1 MQAANCI
8 EGLPERLPLENRF
21 NFLTLIVE
29 EPLLTRL
36 YKVVRARISHAE
48 SGSCPQGHSDS
59 ESRLEIESIASAD
72 LAFLKQETVAPFP
85 VRLARELTE
94 TFREGWQDPAIFIS
108 LILRRKSSSPETKRR
123 RKAGITVA
131 ILVYAIVLS
140 AIYISY
146 AISHRRNSSA
156 EEERHLHIT
165 RLQLP
170 PMPVTKTSPVLKQ
183 PRGISKSQLSLP
195 AQPPEPHKPELVKS
209 EPQSRSLDQPP
220 TRPEPQTQIASAASE
235 PHPAVEA
242 KAAAV
247 PAIGTTGSGL
257 RTGNGTGPDA
267 GAEPEA
273 AQSTKVNYNDVFSV
287 SNVTTRPQIL
297 GRPTPGYTE
306 EARRAQVEGAVR
318 LSVVL
323 DADGTVSAISVV
335 RGLGYGLDER
345 AIEAA
350 RQLRFVPAQKD
361 GHRVSVRVILEFKFT
376 LL

>member
-1 MQAANCI
+1 MQVVNRI
-8 EGLPERLPLENRF
+8 EVLPKRMPLENRF
-21 NFLTLIVE
+21 NFLTLIDE

-36 YKVVRARISHAE
+36 YKVMRARISHTE
-48 SGSCPQGHSDS
+48 KGSCPQGHSDS
-59 ESRLEIESIASAD
+59 ESRLEIESDASAD
-72 LAFLKQETVAPFP
+72 LAFLKQELIAPFP
-85 VRLARELTE
+85 VRLAREIKE
-94 TFREGWQDPAIFIS
+94 TLRAIRQDPAIFIS
-108 LILRRKSSSPETKRR
+108 LISKRKSSSPETKRR

-156 EEERHLHIT
+156 EEERLLHIT
-165 RLQLP
+165 HLQLP
-170 PMPVTKTSPVLKQ
+170 PMPVTTTRPVLKQ
-183 PRGISKSQLSLP
+183 PGGTSHSQLTLP
-195 AQPPEPHKPELVKS
+195 AQPPEQYKPELVKS
-209 EPQSRSLDQPP
+209 EPQPRALDQPP
-220 TRPEPQTQIASAASE
+220 TKPEPQTQIASAASE
-235 PHPAVEA
+235 PHPAAEA
-242 KAAAV
+242 KASAV
-247 PAIGTTGSGL
+247 PPIGTA
-257 RTGNGTGPDA
+257 GNGTGTGNGNGSGSGA
-267 GAEPEA
+267 GPEGVA
-273 AQSTKVNYNDVFSV
+273 SAKVNYNDVFSV

-306 EARRAQVEGAVR
+306 EARHAQVEGAVK

-323 DADGTVSAISVV
+323 DADGAVSAISVV
-335 RGLGYGLDER
+335 RGLGHGLDER

>member
-8 EGLPERLPLENRF
+8 EGLPERAKPESRF

-36 YKVVRARISHAE
+36 YKVMRARLN
-48 SGSCPQGHSDS
+48 S
-59 ESRLEIESIASAD
+59 ESRLEIESDAPAD
-72 LAFLKQETVAPFP
+72 LAFLKQELVAPFP

-94 TFREGWQDPAIFIS
+94 TIREGWQNPAIFIS
-108 LILRRKSSSPETKRR
+108 LISKRKSSSPETKRR
-123 RKAGITVA
+123 RKAGITIA

-146 AISHRRNSSA
+146 AISHRRTSSA
-156 EEERHLHIT
+156 EEKQPLHVT
-165 RLQLP
+165 HLQLP
-170 PMPVTKTSPVLKQ
+170 PMPVAKTLAVLKQ
-183 PRGISKSQLSLP
+183 PGGTSKSQLTLP
-195 AQPPEPHKPELVKS
+195 AQPPEQRKPELVKS
-209 EPQSRSLDQPP
+209 EPQPRSLDQPP
-220 TRPEPQTQIASAASE
+220 TKPEPQTQIASVASE
-235 PHPAVEA
+235 PH
-242 KAAAV
+242 
-247 PAIGTTGSGL
+247 PAIGTTGSGP
-257 RTGNGTGPDA
+257 RTGTGTGPDA
-267 GAEPEA
+267 GAEPESVTSA
-273 AQSTKVNYNDVFSV
+273 KVNYNDVFSV
-287 SNVTTRPQIL
+287 SNVTTRPQVL

-323 DADGTVSAISVV
+323 DAGGTVSAISVV
-335 RGLGYGLDER
+335 RGLGYGLDEK

>member
-1 MQAANCI
+1 MQAVNRI
-8 EGLPERLPLENRF
+8 EGLPERMPLENRF

-29 EPLLTRL
+29 EPLLMRL
-36 YKVVRARISHAE
+36 YKVMRARISHTE
-48 SGSCPQGHSDS
+48 KGSCPQGHSDS
-59 ESRLEIESIASAD
+59 ESRLEIESDASAD
-72 LAFLKQETVAPFP
+72 LAFLKQELLAPFP
-85 VRLARELTE
+85 VRLAREIKE
-94 TFREGWQDPAIFIS
+94 TLRAIRQDPAIFIS
-108 LILRRKSSSPETKRR
+108 LISKRNSSSPETKRR
-123 RKAGITVA
+123 MKAGAAVA

-156 EEERHLHIT
+156 EVERHLHIT
-165 RLQLP
+165 HLQLP
-170 PMPVTKTSPVLKQ
+170 PMPVTKTLPVLKQ
-183 PRGISKSQLSLP
+183 PGATSHSQLTLP
-195 AQPPEPHKPELVKS
+195 AQPPEQHKPELVKS
-209 EPQSRSLDQPP
+209 EPQPRSLDQPP

-235 PHPAVEA
+235 PHPAAAA

-247 PAIGTTGSGL
+247 PAIGTAGSGPE
-257 RTGNGTGPDA
+257 TGNGTGQGSGTGQED
-267 GAEPEA
+267 
-273 AQSTKVNYNDVFSV
+273 AQSAKVNYNDVFSV

-306 EARRAQVEGAVR
+306 EARRAQVEGAVK

-323 DADGTVSAISVV
+323 DADGAVSAIRVV
-335 RGLGYGLDER
+335 QGLGHGLDER

-361 GHRVSVRVILEFKFT
+361 GHRVSVRVMLEFKFT

>member
-1 MQAANCI
+1 MQAVNRI
-8 EGLPERLPLENRF
+8 EVLPERAPLENRF
-21 NFLTLIVE
+21 NFLALIVE

-36 YKVVRARISHAE
+36 YKVMRAQISHTETDA
-48 SGSCPQGHSDS
+48 CPQGHSDS
-59 ESRLEIESIASAD
+59 ESRLEIESDASAD
-72 LAFLKQETVAPFP
+72 LAFLKQELVAPFL
-85 VRLARELTE
+85 VRLAREIKE
-94 TFREGWQDPAIFIS
+94 TLRALRQDPAIFIS
-108 LILRRKSSSPETKRR
+108 LISKRKSSSPETKQR

-156 EEERHLHIT
+156 EEERPLHIT
-165 RLQLP
+165 HLQLP
-170 PMPVTKTSPVLKQ
+170 PMPVTKTLPVLKQ
-183 PRGISKSQLSLP
+183 PGVASKRQLTLP
-195 AQPPEPHKPELVKS
+195 APPPEQHKPELVKS
-209 EPQSRSLDQPP
+209 EPQPRSLNQPP
-220 TRPEPQTQIASAASE
+220 TKPEPQTQIASAASE
-235 PHPAVEA
+235 PHL
-242 KAAAV
+242 
-247 PAIGTTGSGL
+247 AIGTAGSGP
-257 RTGNGTGPDA
+257 RTGNGSGADTDA
-267 GAEPEA
+267 GPEGVA
-273 AQSTKVNYNDVFSV
+273 SAKVNYNDVFSV

-306 EARRAQVEGAVR
+306 EARRAQVEGAVK

-335 RGLGYGLDER
+335 RGLGHGLDER

-361 GHRVSVRVILEFKFT
+361 GHRVNVRVILEFKFT

>member
-8 EGLPERLPLENRF
+8 EGLPERAKLENRF

-29 EPLLTRL
+29 EPLLMRL
-36 YKVVRARISHAE
+36 YKVMRARISHAE
-48 SGSCPQGHSDS
+48 KGSAPQGRSDS
-59 ESRLEIESIASAD
+59 ASRLEIESDASAD
-72 LAFLKQETVAPFP
+72 LAFLKQEQVAPFP

-94 TFREGWQDPAIFIS
+94 TIREGWRDPASFIS
-108 LILRRKSSSPETKRR
+108 LISKRKSSSTEIKRR

-131 ILVYAIVLS
+131 ILVYAIVFS
-140 AIYISY
+140 AIYVSY

-156 EEERHLHIT
+156 EEERHVHIT
-165 RLQLP
+165 HLQLP
-170 PMPVTKTSPVLKQ
+170 PMRVTKTLPALKQ
-183 PRGISKSQLSLP
+183 PGGTSHSQLTLP
-195 AQPPEPHKPELVKS
+195 AQPPEQHKTELVKS
-209 EPQSRSLDQPP
+209 EPQPRPLDQPP
-220 TRPEPQTQIASAASE
+220 TRTEPQTQIASATSE
-235 PHPAVEA
+235 PHPAAEA
-242 KAAAV
+242 KASPVSAV
-247 PAIGTTGSGL
+247 SSTGSGTG
-257 RTGNGTGPDA
+257 TGNGNGSGSGAGPE
-267 GAEPEA
+267 G
-273 AQSTKVNYNDVFSV
+273 AQSAKVNYNDVFSV

-306 EARRAQVEGAVR
+306 EARRAQVEGAVK

-323 DADGTVSAISVV
+323 DAGGSVSAISVV